1 MTTLGQHHLKVIS
14 QHSSMSRETPPI
26 AKHTSGA
33 AYRASTLEY
42 ARTAVLNDL
51 GDSVPEVP
59 LSFFLEQVAPVPL
72 MDSAKVKEKLEEMN
86 AFTKAG
92 RWKGYSKDP
101 SKLSGDEV
109 VVFKP
114 FQQAIQRVIDA
125 CRSISASQT
134 SSTPFNYVNNP
145 NVAPYSERSNTAR
158 PDGYFVRPKTQHDG
172 SLRDHWDDIF
182 GPAEY
187 KKESSRTDVVDV
199 S

>member
-1 MTTLGQHHLKVIS
+1 MPRSNIKGYHACAEVSGMVQYESRNTTL
-14 QHSSMSRETPPI
+14 ED
-26 AKHTSGA
+26 
-33 AYRASTLEY
+33 

-72 MDSAKVKEKLEEMN
+72 IDSAKVKKKLEEMN
-86 AFTKAG
+86 AFTQAR
-92 RWKGYSKDP
+92 RWRGYSKDP
-101 SKLSGDEV
+101 SKLSGGEA

-125 CRSISASQT
+125 CRTISASQT
-134 SSTPFNYVNNP
+134 SSTPFKYVNNP
-145 NVAPYSERSNTAR
+145 NVAPYSERSNTGR
-158 PDGYFVRPKTQHDG
+158 PDGYFVRPKTQHDR
-172 SLRDHWDDIF
+172 SPRDHWDDIF

-187 KKESSRTDVVDV
+187 KKGFSRADVVDV

>member
-1 MTTLGQHHLKVIS
+1 
-14 QHSSMSRETPPI
+14 MSPPI

-33 AYRASTLEY
+33 AYRASTLED
-42 ARTAVLNDL
+42 ARLNDL

-72 MDSAKVKEKLEEMN
+72 IDSAKVKEKLEGTD

-92 RWKGYSKDP
+92 RWRGYSKDP
-101 SKLSGDEV
+101 SELSGGEA

-125 CRSISASQT
+125 CHSISAS
-134 SSTPFNYVNNP
+134 FNYVNNP
-145 NVAPYSERSNTAR
+145 NVATPYSERSNTGR
-158 PDGYFVRPKTQHDG
+158 PDGYFVRPKTQHDR
-172 SLRDHWDDIF
+172 SPRDHWDDIF

-187 KKESSRTDVVDV
+187 KKGFSRADVVDV

>member
-1 MTTLGQHHLKVIS
+1 
-14 QHSSMSRETPPI
+14 MSRETPPV

-33 AYRASTLEY
+33 AYRASSLED
-42 ARTAVLNDL
+42 APTAVLKDL

-72 MDSAKVKEKLEEMN
+72 IDSAKVKEKLEEMD
-86 AFTKAG
+86 AFTRAG
-92 RWKGYSKDP
+92 RWRGYSKDP
-101 SKLSGDEV
+101 SKLSGGET

-125 CRSISASQT
+125 CRSIFASQT
-134 SSTPFNYVNNP
+134 SSTPFNYVSNP
-145 NVAPYSERSNTAR
+145 NVAPYSERSNTGR
-158 PDGYFVRPKTQHDG
+158 PDGYFVRPKTQHDR
-172 SLRDHWDDIF
+172 SPRDHWDDIF

-187 KKESSRTDVVDV
+187 KKGFSRADVVDV